1 MTSREDARL
10 ATEGRVTESAE
21 KLFLRD
27 GFRATTVRDI
37 AVDAGVSVGSVMKVG
52 DKSALL
58 VSIFDRSIARMH
70 QDQATPE
77 VRQSA
82 HLESEPL
89 MDRLYAALGPFL
101 EIFASQM
108 ELARE
113 YAAALVSG
121 THQSVVFE
129 ELAVVLIGEIETI
142 LRQGGLEEQRIHD
155 ASRTVYLSYL
165 GTLFYWAG
173 RGTLD
178 ASEARELLKSALS
191 YVSGP
196 AANR

>member
-70 QDQATPE
+70 QDRATPE

-82 HLESEPL
+82 HVESEPL

-155 ASRTVYLSYL
+155 ADR
-165 GTLFYWAG
+165 
-173 RGTLD
+173 
-178 ASEARELLKSALS
+178 KS
-191 YVSGP
+191 VV
-196 AANR
+196 